1 MANASDSAGEGAFG
15 FVKDL
20 ATDLGDSILGST
32 MTGGGQTVA
41 GLADDLPIIG
51 SAISGME
58 SAYHMGAAGYDV
70 ITGDRDGATAHGAKA
85 LMNAAMVVPG
95 VNEALGT
102 ADKVLGYGGTA
113 AKIGMAVGGVDG
125 DTVDAV
131 PTGMD
136 DVAAGA
142 AVTLMN
148 TFFGADDEKGTGTAV
163 GEMTAGF
170 GTMGAIMNAPLNPIG
185 MALGA
190 YNAANM
196 GGLYAEATEGKK
208 APTSGVEPGL
218 FAQWGQS
225 LHAGLFD

>member
-1 MANASDSAGEGAFG
+1 MANASDSAGEGMFD

-20 ATDLGDSILGST
+20 ATDFGDSILGST
-32 MTGGGQTVA
+32 MTGGGNTID
-41 GLADDLPIIG
+41 GLTNDLPIIG
-51 SAISGME
+51 SALSGME
-58 SAYHMGAAGYDV
+58 SAYHMGAAGYDM

-95 VNEALGT
+95 VNNVLGT

-113 AKIGMAVGGVDG
+113 AKIGTALGGVDG
-125 DTVDAV
+125 DVVDAI
-131 PTGMD
+131 PTGVD
-136 DVAAGA
+136 DIAAGA

-148 TFFGADDEKGTGTAV
+148 TFFGADEDKGTGTAA

-170 GTMGAIMNAPLNPIG
+170 GAMGAMMNAPLNPIA
-185 MALGA
+185 MAVGA
-190 YNAANM
+190 YNTATT
-196 GGLYAEATEGKK
+196 GGLYAEATEGSK
-208 APTSGVEPGL
+208 APSSGVEPGL